1 MTKDDIKALQLKGD
15 DVILIVRG
23 CDLSEIHR
31 LQDDL
36 DEVFP
41 GKRFLLINALHDDA
55 GLSLIP
61 EKEMNAAGWYRK

>member
-1 MTKDDIKALQLKGD
+1 MTKDDIKALQLKSD
-15 DVILIVRG
+15 DVILMVRG
-23 CDLSEIHR
+23 ADLSEIHR

-41 GKRFLLINALHDDA
+41 DKRFLLINAICDDVD
-55 GLSLIP
+55 LSLMP